1 MAASTGASSTQ
12 DRWATVRYGAK
23 LKDNTHYRIYSKYA
37 YGSRFPKPSPTI
49 MEFCW
54 IPGHVNRDSDAM

>member
-37 YGSRFPKPSPTI
+37 YRQPFSQAVADNYGI
-49 MEFCW
+49 LL
-54 IPGHVNRDSDAM
+54 DSGACE